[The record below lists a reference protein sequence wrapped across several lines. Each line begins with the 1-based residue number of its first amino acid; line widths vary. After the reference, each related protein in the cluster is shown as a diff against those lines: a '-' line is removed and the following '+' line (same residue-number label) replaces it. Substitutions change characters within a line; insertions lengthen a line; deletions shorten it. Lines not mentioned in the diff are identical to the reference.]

1 MSAGRLPTGL
11 SRFVALVMLA
21 SLLVVQGLAASPAW
35 HHLLHVEQ
43 GSAGEQHHHDGSGD
57 SDDESGCPV
66 ALFAVGAVDHG
77 LADPIFLGA
86 EKTGVHQLAL
96 PVEGGAPCVFLVEAV
111 LEHAPP
117 RG

>member
-1 MSAGRLPTGL
+1 
-11 SRFVALVMLA
+11 MLA

-43 GSAGEQHHHDGSGD
+43 GCAEHQHHEGSGD

-66 ALFAVGAVDHG
+66 ALFFSGAVDHG
-77 LADPIFLGA
+77 MAEPLLAGA
-86 EKTGVHQLAL
+86 WLKDLSHALAV
-96 PVEGGAPCVFLVEAV
+96 PVESGAPCVFLVAAV

-117 RG
+117 RV

>member
-1 MSAGRLPTGL
+1 MSRW
-11 SRFVALVMLA
+11 VALVLLA

-43 GSAGEQHHHDGSGD
+43 GSAAEHHHEGSGD

-66 ALFAVGAVDHG
+66 ALFVSGAVDHG
-77 LADPIFLGA
+77 MAEPFLLGEWLDVASHPLARPAESGALCGFL
-86 EKTGVHQLAL
+86 LA
-96 PVEGGAPCVFLVEAV
+96 AV
-111 LEHAPP
+111 WEHAPP